1 MNTTTGSLI
10 IGYDFSK
17 KVNEKGDIVDSE
29 VLIVGTEPKGMA
41 IDIINAFVGP
51 EAREMFKKLTTRPRP
66 AGDPHVD

>member
-17 KVNEKGDIVDSE
+17 KVNAKGDIVDSE
-29 VLIVGTEPKGMA
+29 VLIVGTKFEGMSV
-41 IDIINAFVGP
+41 DIINAFTGP
-51 EAREMFKKLTTRPRP
+51 EAREIFKKLTTKPRP